1 MRDRPD
7 PTPLKQVTAAALA
20 LTRREQ
26 IKLLRA
32 IENSVYPEVDPA
44 LLSESRRRLDD
55 MKSGRVTPVPFARLL
70 NDLDRLAR

>member
-1 MRDRPD
+1 MGNRPN
-7 PTPLKQVTAAALA
+7 PTSLKQVTAAALA

-26 IKLLRA
+26 IELLRA
-32 IENSVYPEVDPA
+32 VENSVYPAVDPA

-55 MKSGRVTPVPFARLL
+55 MKSGRVTPVPFAQLL